1 MLPEDFGAGDGDD
14 NNDEDDGADGMA
26 VMMMMM
32 MMLVRVV
39 IVKFMCFSLTKN
51 KDFDSLA
58 VGLSGK
64 EPINKAD
71 GPFCNLIQKPVSS
84 PHVKKIIDQVMV
96 FLIQR
101 IAHCTV
107 TI

>member
-32 MMLVRVV
+32 MMMVRVV

-58 VGLSGK
+58 VGLFGK

-71 GPFCNLIQKPVSS
+71 GPFCNLIQKPVSF
-84 PHVKKIIDQVMV
+84 PHVKKRIDQVMV

>member
-1 MLPEDFGAGDGDD
+1 VLPEDFGAGDGDD

-32 MMLVRVV
+32 MVRVV
-39 IVKFMCFSLTKN
+39 IVKFMCFSLTKT

-64 EPINKAD
+64 EPINKAA

-84 PHVKKIIDQVMV
+84 PHVKKRIDQVMV
-96 FLIQR
+96 LLIQR

>member
-26 VMMMMM
+26 VMMM

-58 VGLSGK
+58 VGLSGI

-84 PHVKKIIDQVMV
+84 PHVKKRIDQVIV

-101 IAHCTV
+101 SAHCTV

>member
-1 MLPEDFGAGDGDD
+1 MLPEDFGVGDGD
-14 NNDEDDGADGMA
+14 DEDDGATDGMV
-26 VMMMMM
+26 VMMMMEM
-32 MMLVRVV
+32 MPMRVV
-39 IVKFMCFSLTKN
+39 VIRFMCFSLTKN

-84 PHVKKIIDQVMV
+84 PHVNKRIDQVMV

>member
-14 NNDEDDGADGMA
+14 NNDKDDGADGMA

-58 VGLSGK
+58 VGLSRK
-64 EPINKAD
+64 EPINKEA

-84 PHVKKIIDQVMV
+84 PHVKKRRYQVMV
-96 FLIQR
+96 LLIKR

-107 TI
+107 TV

>member
-1 MLPEDFGAGDGDD
+1 MLPEDFGAGVGDD
-14 NNDEDDGADGMA
+14 NHDEDDGVDCMA

-32 MMLVRVV
+32 MMMVRVV
-39 IVKFMCFSLTKN
+39 IVKFMRFSLTKN

-58 VGLSGK
+58 VGLSRK

-84 PHVKKIIDQVMV
+84 PHVKKRIDQVMV

>member
-1 MLPEDFGAGDGDD
+1 
-14 NNDEDDGADGMA
+14 MA

-32 MMLVRVV
+32 MMLVGVV

-71 GPFCNLIQKPVSS
+71 GPFCNLIQKPVSF
-84 PHVKKIIDQVMV
+84 PHVKKRIDQVMV

>member
-1 MLPEDFGAGDGDD
+1 MLPEDFEAGDGYD

-26 VMMMMM
+26 VMTMMML
-32 MMLVRVV
+32 MLVRVV

-84 PHVKKIIDQVMV
+84 PHVKKRIDQVMV